1 MIDWL
6 DETFKGPA
14 WHGPALLA
22 SLRGVTAGTAVWR
35 PGRGRHNIAEIVV
48 HAAYWKHQV
57 RQRVTGTRER
67 FALSGRDWFVREGE
81 GDWPWDVRLLVA
93 EHRRLRAAV
102 AGMSERE
109 LRRVVHRG
117 QTARQ
122 NIRGIAAH
130 DVYHAGQ
137 IQLLKR
143 LAQRSS

>member
-14 WHGPALLA
+14 WHGPALLLA
-22 SLRGVTAGTAVWR
+22 LRGVTPEEAVWR

-48 HAAYWKHQV
+48 HAAYWKHVV
-57 RQRVTGTRER
+57 RQRLSRTREP
-67 FALSGRDWFVREGE
+67 FPLSGRNWFVREAQADWR
-81 GDWPWDVRLLVA
+81 GDVQLLVE

-102 AGMSERE
+102 AGMSERD
-109 LRRVVHRG
+109 LRRVVHAR

-130 DVYHAGQ
+130 DAYHAGQ

-143 LAQRSS
+143 LASQSP